1 MERETFQLLSNRLLA
16 IELKVN
22 TANSKDLST
31 QISELRQVLSKSY
44 ASSSEL
50 QTLSRIISDLKLWDT
65 IKLEENDKLTRKTT
79 GDAEFDKNSK
89 ELVIL
94 AKYPIIRESYLNLSK
109 LSAMDIPV
117 LINHIANS
125 QDKTH
130 DLYKEL
136 SKLPES
142 KDRTEAIA
150 NAFHILVVKN
160 MIVLEKYVALMIRE
174 NEFWVDIERRLGTIQ
189 QISNTQEAK
198 FKIENKY

>member
-1 MERETFQLLSNRLLA
+1 MERETFQLLSDRLSA

-31 QISELRQVLSKSY
+31 QLFELRQVLSKSY

-50 QTLSRIISDLKLWDT
+50 QTLSRIISELKLWGT
-65 IKLEENDKLTRKTT
+65 IKLEENEPTRQTT
-79 GDAEFDKNSK
+79 EDVDLDKNSK
-89 ELVIL
+89 ESVIL

-136 SKLPES
+136 SKLSET
-142 KDRTEAIA
+142 KDRTENIA

-160 MIVLEKYVALMIRE
+160 MIALEKYVALMIRE
-174 NEFWVDIERRLGTIQ
+174 NEFWVDVERRLGAIQ
-189 QISNTQEAK
+189 QISNMQETK
-198 FKIENKY
+198 FQIENKY